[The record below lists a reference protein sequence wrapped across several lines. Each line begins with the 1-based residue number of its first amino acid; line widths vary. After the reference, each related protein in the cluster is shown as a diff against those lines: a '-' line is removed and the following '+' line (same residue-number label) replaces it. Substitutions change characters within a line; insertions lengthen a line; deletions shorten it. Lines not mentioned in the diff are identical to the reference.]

1 MTTATIIGVDLSLT
15 ATGMCASGGPSTISP
30 PKGMTGMERLNWL
43 QAVIRGCILSPEET
57 EEEHRQTLV
66 VFEGLSYGSNDPSAQ
81 ERAGLAYLL
90 RHALYTRGVPYLLVP
105 PTTLKKFV
113 TGKGNA
119 EKSLMLLEVY
129 KRFGVSAAN
138 DNEADAVG
146 LYYIGMAYAG
156 QREPTTD
163 AQREVLAT
171 LRGETPKKAKKAKK
185 RAALA
190 QADTGAEG
198 GEC

>member
-15 ATGMCASGGPSTISP
+15 ATGFAVKISGEVTHHTIST
-30 PKGMTGMERLNWL
+30 KQTGMERLDK
-43 QAVIRGCILSPEET
+43 
-57 EEEHRQTLV
+57 LV
-66 VFEGLSYGSNDPSAQ
+66 ELVNGKVADTDFVVMEDLAFSRNAAGAKEN
-81 ERAGLAYLL
+81 AGLAYLV
-90 RHALYTRGVPYLLVP
+90 RWHLYKRGISYLLVP

-146 LYYIGMAYAG
+146 LLYIGLAFTG
-156 QREPTTD
+156 QWEPTTD

-171 LRGETPKKAKKAKK
+171 LRGETPKKAKK
-185 RAALA
+185 RAAI
-190 QADTGAEG
+190 GAAKEAKPNG
-198 GEC
+198 

>member
-1 MTTATIIGVDLSLT
+1 MRAATIIGVDLSLT
-15 ATGMCASGGPSTISP
+15 ATGICASGGPSTISP

-43 QAVIRGCILSPEET
+43 LTVIRGCILSPEET
-57 EEEHRQTLV
+57 EEEYRQTLA

-90 RHALYTRGVPYLLVP
+90 RHALYAQRVPYILVP

-119 EKSLMLLEVY
+119 EKSLMLLDVY

-146 LYYIGMAYAG
+146 LYYVGMAYAG
-156 QREPTTD
+156 QWEPTMD

-171 LRGETPKKAKKAKK
+171 LRGETPKKAKKK
-185 RAALA
+185 RAAA
-190 QADTGAEG
+190 GAAG
-198 GEC
+198 RK

>member
-1 MTTATIIGVDLSLT
+1 MSTATIIGVDLSLT
-15 ATGMCASGGPSTISP
+15 ATGICGRGGPSTISP
-30 PKGMTGMERLNWL
+30 LKGMTGMERLNWM
-43 QAVIRGCILSPEET
+43 QAVIRGCILSPEAT

-90 RHALYTRGVPYLLVP
+90 RHALYMRGVPYLLVP
-105 PTTLKKFV
+105 PTSLKKFV

-129 KRFGVSAAN
+129 KRFGVSPAN

-146 LYYIGMAYAG
+146 LYYIGLAYAG
-156 QREPTTD
+156 QWEPTTD

-171 LRGETPKKAKKAKK
+171 LRGEKPKKAKKK
-185 RAALA
+185 RAAV
-190 QADTGAEG
+190 GARREERG
-198 GEC
+198 

>member
-1 MTTATIIGVDLSLT
+1 MSTANIIGVDLSLT
-15 ATGMCASGGPSTISP
+15 ATGMCGSGGADTISAP
-30 PKGMTGMERLNWL
+30 NGMTGMERLNWL
-43 QAVIRGCILSPEET
+43 FTVILACILSPEAT
-57 EEEHRQTLV
+57 EEQHRQTLV

-90 RHALYTRGVPYLLVP
+90 RHALYRQGVLYLLVP

-146 LYYIGMAYAG
+146 LYYIGLAMSG
-156 QREPTTD
+156 QWEPTTD

-171 LRGETPKKAKKAKK
+171 LRGEKPKKAKKK
-185 RAALA
+185 RAAV
-190 QADTGAEG
+190 GAG
-198 GEC
+198 RD

>member
-15 ATGMCASGGPSTISP
+15 ATGICGRGGPDTISP
-30 PKGMTGMERLNWL
+30 PKGMTGMERLNWML
-43 QAVIRGCILSPEET
+43 TVIRGCILSPEET

-90 RHALYTRGVPYLLVP
+90 RHALYTRGVPYILVP

-129 KRFGVSAAN
+129 KRFGITAAN

-146 LYYIGMAYAG
+146 LYHVGMAYAG
-156 QREPTTD
+156 KREPTTD

-171 LRGETPKKAKKAKK
+171 LRGEKPKKAKK
-185 RAALA
+185 RAAA
-190 QADTGAEG
+190 GAAKEANPNG
-198 GEC
+198 